1 MTKDSKEQGPELGA
15 LTAKPKERDE
25 NGWRGGTQNATASF
39 RRHPGGSTLKP
50 TLKPTSHDW
59 KQCSL
64 GGNFGGSSPG
74 GGCISLGL
82 KQASLPRAII
92 DYLQNRS

>member
-25 NGWRGGTQNATASF
+25 NGSRGGTQNATASF

-50 TLKPTSHDW
+50 TLKPTG
-59 KQCSL
+59 L
-64 GGNFGGSSPG
+64 EAMFPG
-74 GGCISLGL
+74 GQLWGELTGSWVYKLGFKAGIST
-82 KQASLPRAII
+82 
-92 DYLQNRS
+92 